1 MKKIDYSSTTIK
13 LGIIFALVLLFL
25 IPISLINNL
34 IHDRKSYQ
42 RDAIKSITEPLGCE
56 AEIQGLV
63 IAVPYKSYNEW
74 VDSKD
79 KTHIDV
85 TTKYAIFAPD
95 SYNAAE

>member
-42 RDAIKSITEPLGCE
+42 RDAIKSITEPLGGE

-85 TTKYAIFAPD
+85 TTKYAIFV
-95 SYNAAE
+95 